1 MLCIIFTR
9 SKVLAAVQTDV
20 VKLLSL
26 EGDYYKPFD
35 TSFSEAY
42 RSHIGQIKT
51 AYKSHLERIGIQ
63 FTSPLVMSIVLPV
76 EIYDVLQE
84 EKDQLIELIRSDEEI
99 KLVNIENVVDSY
111 IVGMLPGKDHI
122 ENKFLV
128 LEGLGANVN
137 ICRFGPEASSFSV
150 GYETIKDLGW
160 NQTKQSLLETVINN
174 FAKEGFL
181 IDEAGER
188 ELHRQI
194 AMDDGSLN
202 YSIQKNAEHTAIS
215 ATVKLPPETYENIL
229 FDSSTVMI
237 DKLRPLQNELKQV
250 FSVVLIGN
258 FFNNKKI
265 NTYLCEELDLKD
277 KVFDLDVANT
287 QKTFKSIALGAFK
300 SAKDVLKS
308 RKVNNIDN
316 PIYRSE
322 IDDQNTWL
330 EKNQRSI
337 LLRDEVLSKLNQTCT
352 EIDKVEDYK
361 NQFIP
366 LGKTAGIPADVII
379 WHIEQRLKEMKV
391 LNEMEDVEKFKSGFN
406 NPTETND
413 VQGEKSEADLT
424 NKSPDEHNRFIN
436 PVPVANV
443 ETPVVP
449 KEVLVNDVS
458 SEPVEQISPKV
469 EITPPLPSKAKGS
482 TTNETQL
489 SLADL
494 EQYFDVE
501 QIYPNADFVF
511 FKGKAKGEST
521 YKIIR
526 LLRKTHM
533 GSQEKIKSFQRL
545 YRRESSYYDYISSL
559 LKTPVGNYYE
569 RDFINGVTLGEYLK
583 RIGFVNKKSLEE
595 LSSQDYKIILQVLK
609 EIENLKFATSGL
621 NEDNFVV
628 VSKMKWNFS
637 KELSVKIVG
646 FNSQD
651 YSRSL
656 MEEDVHKML
665 TNLLGKTLYQDFR
678 KKFNL

>member
-76 EIYDVLQE
+76 EIHDILKE
-84 EKDQLIELIRSDEEI
+84 EKDQLIETIQSDEEI

-137 ICRFGPEASSFSV
+137 ICRFGPNASSFSM

-160 NQTKQSLLETVINN
+160 NSTKQHLLETVINS

-181 IDEAGER
+181 IDEAGEK

-194 AMDDGSLN
+194 AIDDGSLN
-202 YSIQKNAEHTAIS
+202 YSIQKNSETTAIS

-265 NTYLCEELDLKD
+265 NTYLCEELDLRD

-308 RKVNNIDN
+308 RKVNNLDN
-316 PIYRSE
+316 PVYRSE
-322 IDDQNTWL
+322 INDQNTWL

-366 LGKTAGIPADVII
+366 LGKAAGIPADVII

-391 LNEMEDVEKFKSGFN
+391 LNEMEDVEKFKSGFSN
-406 NPTETND
+406 NPGETSD
-413 VQGEKSEADLT
+413 TVLT
-424 NKSPDEHNRFIN
+424 SKSPDEQNRFIN

-443 ETPVVP
+443 ETPSP
-449 KEVLVNDVS
+449 KEVLVNDVTTA
-458 SEPVEQISPKV
+458 PVEKISPQQEK
-469 EITPPLPSKAKGS
+469 ITPPLPSKAKGS

-511 FKGKAKGEST
+511 FKGKLKGEST

-526 LLRKTHM
+526 LLRKAHM

-545 YRRESSYYDYISSL
+545 YRREASYYDYVSPL

-595 LSSQDYKIILQVLK
+595 LNGQDYKIVLQVLK

-637 KELSVKIVG
+637 KELSVKIIG

-651 YSRSL
+651 YSHSL

-665 TNLLGKTLYQDFR
+665 TNLLGNTLYQDFR

>member
-35 TSFSEAY
+35 TSFSDAY

-63 FTSPLVMSIVLPV
+63 FTAPLVLSIVLPV
-76 EIYDVLQE
+76 EIHDILKE
-84 EKDQLIELIRSDEEI
+84 EKDQLIESIQADEEI

-111 IVGMLPGKDHI
+111 IIGMLPGKDHI

-137 ICRFGPEASSFSV
+137 ICRFGPNASSFSM

-160 NQTKQSLLETVINN
+160 NNTKQHLLETVINN

-181 IDEAGER
+181 IDEAGEK

-194 AMDDGSLN
+194 TVDDGSLN
-202 YSIQKNAEHTAIS
+202 YSIQKNSEHTAIS

-250 FSVVLIGN
+250 FSIVLIGN

-265 NTYLCEELDLKD
+265 NTYLCEELDLRD

-352 EIDKVEDYK
+352 EINKVEDYK

-406 NPTETND
+406 NPQTTINESKGAISD
-413 VQGEKSEADLT
+413 EDLT
-424 NKSPDEHNRFIN
+424 NKSPDEDNRFIN

-443 ETPVVP
+443 ETPAP
-449 KEVLVNDVS
+449 KEVSINDTTL
-458 SEPVEQISPKV
+458 EPVERVSPQL
-469 EITPPLPSKAKGS
+469 ENSPNAPSKAKGS
-482 TTNETQL
+482 ASNETQL

-521 YKIIR
+521 FKIIR
-526 LLRKTHM
+526 LLRKAHM
-533 GSQEKIKSFQRL
+533 GSKEKIKSFQRL
-545 YRRESSYYDYISSL
+545 YRREASYYDQVSAL

-569 RDFINGVTLGEYLK
+569 RNFINGVTLGEYLK

-595 LSSQDYKIILQVLK
+595 LNSQDYKIILQVLK
-609 EIENLKFATSGL
+609 EIENLKFASSGF

-656 MEEDVHKML
+656 MEADVHKML